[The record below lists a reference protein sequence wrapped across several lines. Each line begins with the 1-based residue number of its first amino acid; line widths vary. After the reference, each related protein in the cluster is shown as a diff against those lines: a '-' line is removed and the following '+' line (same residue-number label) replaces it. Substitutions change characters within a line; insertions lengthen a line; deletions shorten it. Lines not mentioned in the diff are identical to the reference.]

1 MNLIISL
8 NARRL
13 NTEIHELNS
22 FFIYFIY
29 NSFFILFIYLVCIQ
43 EGKKKQKNKNKNKK
57 TKKKNV
63 KKVSDID
70 DNCLAWFGGF
80 SLQAISNLNSC

>member
-43 EGKKKQKNKNKNKK
+43 EGKKKNQKQKQKNKK
-57 TKKKNV
+57 TKNV

-70 DNCLAWFGGF
+70 DNCLAWFRDF